1 MFTSFKTPCTHT
13 WWWSAFLHPL
23 LDWTELCRLLL
34 SILLRAVVRDSK
46 VVVVVVMVVMG
57 WLRDVLELRLLLLLL
72 LRRTH

>member
-1 MFTSFKTPCTHT
+1 
-13 WWWSAFLHPL
+13 
-23 LDWTELCRLLL
+23 
-34 SILLRAVVRDSK
+34 VVRDSK